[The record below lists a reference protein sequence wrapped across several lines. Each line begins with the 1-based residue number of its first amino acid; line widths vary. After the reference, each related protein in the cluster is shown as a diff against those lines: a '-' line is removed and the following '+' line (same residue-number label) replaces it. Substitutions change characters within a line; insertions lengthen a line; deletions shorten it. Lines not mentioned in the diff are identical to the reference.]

1 MVGFIR
7 VGGFFTLREWTL
19 GTRAEGTQWKLEG
32 DREQRLDLNSPLML
46 IPLSL
51 ITLGFRG

>member
-1 MVGFIR
+1 MVGPIR

-19 GTRAEGTQWKLEG
+19 RPRAEGTQWKLEV

-51 ITLGFRG
+51 IT